1 MNYTVKRC
9 MTLAHGFGFS
19 FNMRR
24 ITCYLFVPPT
34 VSIRTKFI
42 WTNVLAPF
50 HWPPCIDVPDILS
63 VDLLTKT
70 FLRPYLNPYLNKIK
84 SASLSGSF
92 TRIQARLDPT
102 RVEPSWDAR
111 LPPLPTNIRLGFKWL
126 TLLQAKA
133 YCNTE
138 IITTVKSFIA
148 QGVWLWMH
156 LNSNENKKNCT
167 DRFVSGPNYV

>member
-9 MTLAHGFGFS
+9 MTLAHGFVFN
-19 FNMRR
+19 FNMKK
-24 ITCYLFVPPT
+24 IACYFFVLAT

-42 WTNVLAPF
+42 WTKLLAPF
-50 HWPPCIDVPDILS
+50 HWPHCIDVPDILS

-70 FLRPYLNPYLNKIK
+70 FLRPYLNPYRNKIK

-111 LPPLPTNIRLGFKWL
+111 LPPLPTNIWLGFKWL
-126 TLLQAKA
+126 TLIHANA

-148 QGVWLWMH
+148 QDVWLRMH
-156 LNSNENKKNCT
+156 LKSNENKKKLY
-167 DRFVSGPNYV
+167 R